1 MQHLQVTV
9 GLEPDAPLAHLEAMV
24 KGLRVATDVAYQ
36 VETNRVRHLAT
47 EQMKFPTNEELF
59 AALDRWQS
67 EGGEAHE
74 GSPIYR
80 AERQVNARKLLRQTF
95 SFPREVVYG
104 LSQTGYDRVFSAS
117 LPVVGQVGLDVL
129 DPVLYDALV
138 ADQVARLMPGRVDI
152 RGLRY
157 GSPLW
162 AWLVGKTT
170 AEKTAST
177 TVKVFE
183 VARDYGPKRREAKAD
198 AVVAEATVG
207 HRIAE
212 SALDVDIKAEKLRE
226 ARLKN
231 ERLELENA
239 SRRMSLGAQQ
249 RRQWLVDEAIRQGRL
264 DIADAIDALSDGDVQ
279 ALAGLGSQRLQI
291 EERHE
296 PDDLSEESGGT

>member
-9 GLEPDAPLAHLEAMV
+9 ELEPDAPLAQLEAVV

-36 VETNRVRHLAT
+36 AETNRVRRLAT
-47 EQMKFPTNEELF
+47 EQMKFPTDDELL
-59 AALDRWQS
+59 AALERWHS
-67 EGGEAHE
+67 EGGEDHE
-74 GSPIYR
+74 RSPIYR
-80 AERQVNARKLLRQTF
+80 AVRQVDARKLMRGRLKI
-95 SFPREVVYG
+95 PRDVIYG

-117 LPVVGQVGLDVL
+117 LPVVGQIGLHVL
-129 DPVLYDALV
+129 DPILYDALV

-152 RGLRY
+152 RGLHY

-162 AWLVGKTT
+162 AWLIGKTT

-183 VARDYGPKRREAKAD
+183 VARDYGPRRREAKAD

-207 HRIAE
+207 HRIAD
-212 SALDVDIKAEKLRE
+212 SALDIDIKAEKLRE

-249 RRQWLVDEAIRQGRL
+249 RRQWLIDEAIRLGRL
-264 DIADAIDALSDGDVQ
+264 DIADAIDALGDGDVQ
-279 ALAGLGSQRLQI
+279 ALGGLGNQPLQI

-296 PDDLSEESGGT
+296 PDDLCEQQGGA